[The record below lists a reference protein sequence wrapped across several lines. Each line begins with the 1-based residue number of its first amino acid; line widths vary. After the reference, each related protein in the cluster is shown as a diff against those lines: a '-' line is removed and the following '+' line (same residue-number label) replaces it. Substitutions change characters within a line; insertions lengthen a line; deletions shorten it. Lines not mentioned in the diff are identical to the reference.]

1 MDGDEGFLPGDDR
14 KQINRL
20 CWPTANAVVEDNSVN
35 SFAARLDKFDVNAD
49 LTGARDRSEQD
60 TK

>member
-1 MDGDEGFLPGDDR
+1 MPGDDR

-20 CWPTANAVVEDNSVN
+20 CRPTANAVVEDNSVN

>member
-1 MDGDEGFLPGDDR
+1 MPGDDR